1 MDGSRIVSRG
11 KVLALAGCVCAAA
24 GARAQAPVPTASA
37 PDAPRATNVMV
48 ISIDGLRPDA
58 IERVGAH
65 NLQRLMREGAWSL
78 RAETI
83 LPSKTLPSHTSMLT
97 GVTPE
102 VHGITWNEDESDDHG
117 TVGVPTIFDLA
128 EAQGLQTAA
137 FFGKAK
143 FRHLVRPDGAPGVR
157 SAPRGA
163 EVYRAGMV
171 TQQVEQH
178 LRFRKPRLLFV
189 HLADPDAA
197 GHRYGWMSL
206 PYRMAVRSA
215 DVAVG
220 RLVAAA
226 ERAYGGDV
234 LVIVTADHGGHG
246 HGHGSEAEEDV
257 QIPWIAW
264 GRGVGTGEVQDQV
277 RTMDT
282 AATALWIL
290 GVPIPQSWS
299 GKPVAAA
306 FGAGQVLAGPREETR
321 TGTGGPLTH

>member
-1 MDGSRIVSRG
+1 MDGSRILPRG
-11 KVLALAGCVCAAA
+11 KVLALAASVGMAVAAA
-24 GARAQAPVPTASA
+24 AQAPVPAAEPA
-37 PDAPRATNVMV
+37 PVRATNVMV

-58 IERVGAH
+58 IERGGAR

-102 VHGITWNEDESDDHG
+102 VHGITWNEDESGHTG

-128 EAQGLQTAA
+128 EARGMQTAA

-143 FRHLVRPDGAPGVR
+143 FRHLVRPGGAPGVR

-163 EVYRAGMV
+163 EVYRAGVV

-189 HLADPDAA
+189 HLADPDQA

-215 DVAVG
+215 DAAVG
-220 RLVAAA
+220 RLVEAA

-264 GRGVGTGEVQDQV
+264 GRGVGTGEVQDLV

-282 AATALWIL
+282 AATALWVL
-290 GVPIPQSWS
+290 GVPFPESWA
-299 GKPVAAA
+299 GRPVAAA
-306 FGAGQVLAGPREETR
+306 FGDGPLLAGPRDSAR

>member
-1 MDGSRIVSRG
+1 MDGSRILSRG
-11 KVLALAGCVCAAA
+11 KVLALAASLGMGAAA
-24 GARAQAPVPTASA
+24 AAQTPVPAAAPAPV
-37 PDAPRATNVMV
+37 RAANVMV

-58 IERVGAH
+58 IERVGAR

-102 VHGITWNEDESDDHG
+102 VHGITWNEDEVGDAG

-128 EAQGLQTAA
+128 EERGIPTAA

-143 FRHLVRPDGAPGVR
+143 FRHLVRAGAAPTVR

-163 EVYRAGMV
+163 EVFRAGVV

-189 HLADPDAA
+189 HLADPDQA

-215 DVAVG
+215 DAAVG
-220 RLVAAA
+220 RLVEAA
-226 ERAYGGDV
+226 ERVYGGDV

-257 QIPWIAW
+257 RIPWIAW
-264 GRGVGTGEVQDQV
+264 GRGVGTGEVQDLV

-282 AATALWIL
+282 AATALWVL
-290 GVPIPQSWS
+290 GVPIPPSWA
-299 GKPVAAA
+299 GRPVAAA
-306 FGAGQVLAGPREETR
+306 FGEGPLLAGPRDAAR
-321 TGTGGPLTH
+321 AGTGGPLTQ

>member
-1 MDGSRIVSRG
+1 MDGSRILPRG
-11 KVLALAGCVCAAA
+11 KVLALAASGALAGAAA
-24 GARAQAPVPTASA
+24 AQTPVPAAAA
-37 PDAPRATNVMV
+37 PAPARATNVMV
-48 ISIDGLRPDA
+48 VSIDGLRPDA
-58 IERVGAH
+58 IERVGAR

-97 GVTPE
+97 GVTPA
-102 VHGITWNEDESDDHG
+102 VHGITWNEDEVGDAG

-163 EVYRAGMV
+163 EVYRAGVV

-206 PYRMAVRSA
+206 PYRLAVRSA
-215 DVAVG
+215 DAAVG

-257 QIPWIAW
+257 RIPWIAW
-264 GRGVGTGEVQDQV
+264 GRGVGTGEVQAWCAPWT
-277 RTMDT
+277 RRPPPSGSWACRSRRAGLGARWRRRSET
-282 AATALWIL
+282 ARCWPARATRSA
-290 GVPIPQSWS
+290 PAP
-299 GKPVAAA
+299 AD
-306 FGAGQVLAGPREETR
+306 R
-321 TGTGGPLTH
+321 

>member
-11 KVLALAGCVCAAA
+11 KVLALAASLAMAA
-24 GARAQAPVPTASA
+24 GAPAQTPVPSGA
-37 PDAPRATNVMV
+37 PAAARATNVV
-48 ISIDGLRPDA
+48 IISIDGLRPDA
-58 IERVGAH
+58 IERVGAR

-97 GVTPE
+97 GVTPA
-102 VHGITWNEDESDDHG
+102 VHGITWNEDESGHTG

-128 EAQGLQTAA
+128 EARGLQTAA

-143 FRHLVRPDGAPGVR
+143 FRHLVRPDAAPSVR

-215 DVAVG
+215 DAAVG

-264 GRGVGTGEVQDQV
+264 GRGVGTGEVQDLV

-282 AATALWIL
+282 AATALWVL
-290 GVPIPQSWS
+290 GVPVPQSWA
-299 GKPVAAA
+299 GRPVAAA
-306 FGAGQVLAGPREETR
+306 FGDGPLLAGPRDGVR
-321 TGTGGPLTH
+321 TGAGGPLTH